1 MHHNAATP
9 QRCNVETK
17 LDDAPSQQRSNTTRD
32 KNARQRHN
40 ATTLQRGKVE
50 MKSVIVASQQRCNE
64 ATMDENAAASQRSNV
79 PTQHMQKIFK
89 RITMTDES
97 RFMESGWG
105 CYVNTCGHNAAT
117 QQRIQFAAMCS
128 NMTTWQRSNGAHTLG
143 CSIGRQRSN
152 AAMPPDAA
160 LHEGIT
166 TQQRS
171 NAAT

>member
-9 QRCNVETK
+9 QRWNVETK

-64 ATMDENAAASQRSNV
+64 ATMDENAAASQRSNA

-152 AAMPPDAA
+152 AAMPPDVA